1 MVSRQSSVVSGSAC
15 ARRSMPSR
23 AERKSV
29 KGVGTRSAAC
39 PDRRNSNAVRRG
51 SQVIAT
57 RRPIS
62 FNGCGSPDT
71 GVRQVRSANHRGP
84 LLRRARALIFFA
96 LVAPS
101 LRVAAGRHHSRHASD
116 GASAGWPS
124 DAAPPTAPP
133 ACRAALFAVALFATI
148 RAWHH
153 HIGFS
158 DPSDR
163 QVARVAVAVR
173 TISARAVHRS
183 GSLCGARSVAAAV
196 EEVLSRQV
204 YESESGTTRTV
215 WPRAGR

>member
-1 MVSRQSSVVSGSAC
+1 MPKRPKFAGSSSGLSSRHYAPSDIVQRLWVSGHWRASGPVSQPSRALAAASKGPHFFC
-15 ARRSMPSR
+15 ARR
-23 AERKSV
+23 AIT
-29 KGVGTRSAAC
+29 TR
-39 PDRRNSNAVRRG
+39 
-51 SQVIAT
+51 
-57 RRPIS
+57 
-62 FNGCGSPDT
+62 
-71 GVRQVRSANHRGP
+71 
-84 LLRRARALIFFA
+84 
-96 LVAPS
+96 
-101 LRVAAGRHHSRHASD
+101 RVAAGRHHSRHASD
-116 GASAGWPS
+116 GASDGWPS
-124 DAAPPTAPP
+124 DAAPPTASPPTAPAPP